1 VSTAEKAK
9 DKADTPAKADRAEKS
24 DAPAK
29 TEKSPAKVAD

>member
-1 VSTAEKAK
+1 MPVKAV
-9 DKADTPAKADRAEKS
+9 DKWMRPETEEKS